1 MKKTMQHMSAVI
13 MALMV
18 FASCGKKDE
27 AEIIPR
33 NQLAKIY
40 AEMLVTDQWIM
51 DTPGV
56 RSIADTSLVYSPI
69 LEKYGY
75 DADDY
80 VRTVDK
86 YMDDPERFARI
97 FREAGEILTARL
109 EALQVERERLAHLEM
124 LRKNAEKY
132 RPDIEWKLTAS
143 HEEDTLSVALPDSL
157 VIERDSSSIVYRIA
171 YVTRRDTVY
180 NGVRMVTQ
188 GPDTLKAETPDTSE
202 THEIV
207 PRLGKIDTLPGVAG
221 RKLKLALPE
230 YTRMND
236 GDK

>member
-1 MKKTMQHMSAVI
+1 MKKTLQHMSAVI

-86 YMDDPERFARI
+86 YMDDPERFSRI
-97 FREAGEILTARL
+97 FRSTGEILDRQLARL
-109 EALQVERERLAHLEM
+109 KKKQKEEQERKARDKEIEKLIRAVRSDVDFGEFFPYLGDEPYVHYYDSLAIETDSLQMIYRLVSVERA
-124 LRKNAEKY
+124 
-132 RPDIEWKLTAS
+132 
-143 HEEDTLSVALPDSL
+143 DTLYDRLRMIVPADSVK
-157 VIERDSSSIVYRIA
+157 
-171 YVTRRDTVY
+171 T
-180 NGVRMVTQ
+180 
-188 GPDTLKAETPDTSE
+188 DTLVTDDVPAPAAKVLKDPKQIMK
-202 THEIV
+202 EI
-207 PRLGKIDTLPGVAG
+207 RNGK
-221 RKLKLALPE
+221 R
-230 YTRMND
+230 
-236 GDK
+236 

>member
-1 MKKTMQHMSAVI
+1 MSAVI

-86 YMDDPERFARI
+86 YMDDPERFSRI
-97 FREAGEILTARL
+97 FRSTGEILDRQLARL
-109 EALQVERERLAHLEM
+109 KKKQKEEQERKARDKEIEELIKAVRSDVDFGEFFPYLGNEPYVHYYDSLAIETDSLQMIYRLVSVERA
-124 LRKNAEKY
+124 
-132 RPDIEWKLTAS
+132 
-143 HEEDTLSVALPDSL
+143 DTLYDRLRMIVPADSVK
-157 VIERDSSSIVYRIA
+157 
-171 YVTRRDTVY
+171 T
-180 NGVRMVTQ
+180 
-188 GPDTLKAETPDTSE
+188 DTLVTDDVPAPAAKVLKDPKQIMK
-202 THEIV
+202 EI
-207 PRLGKIDTLPGVAG
+207 RNGK
-221 RKLKLALPE
+221 R
-230 YTRMND
+230 
-236 GDK
+236 

>member
-1 MKKTMQHMSAVI
+1 MKKTLQHMSAVI
-13 MALMV
+13 MALV
-18 FASCGKKDE
+18 IFVSCGNKDE

-86 YMDDPERFARI
+86 YMDDPERFSRI
-97 FREAGEILTARL
+97 FRSTGEILDRQLARL
-109 EALQVERERLAHLEM
+109 KKKQKEEQERKARDKEIEKLIKAVRSDVDFGEFFPYLGDEPYVHYYDSLAIETDSLQMIYRLVSVERA
-124 LRKNAEKY
+124 
-132 RPDIEWKLTAS
+132 
-143 HEEDTLSVALPDSL
+143 DTLYDRLRMIVPADSVKTDSL
-157 VIERDSSSIVYRIA
+157 VTDDVPAPAAKVLKDPKKIMKEIR
-171 YVTRRDTVY
+171 
-180 NGVRMVTQ
+180 NGKR
-188 GPDTLKAETPDTSE
+188 
-202 THEIV
+202 
-207 PRLGKIDTLPGVAG
+207 
-221 RKLKLALPE
+221 
-230 YTRMND
+230 
-236 GDK
+236 

>member
-1 MKKTMQHMSAVI
+1 MSAVI

-86 YMDDPERFARI
+86 YMADPERFSRI
-97 FREAGEILTARL
+97 FRSTGEILDRQLARL
-109 EALQVERERLAHLEM
+109 KKKQKEEQERKARDKEIEELIKAVRSDVDFGEFFPYLGNEPYVHYYDSLAIETDSLQMIYRLVSVERA
-124 LRKNAEKY
+124 
-132 RPDIEWKLTAS
+132 
-143 HEEDTLSVALPDSL
+143 DTLYDRLRMIVPADSVK
-157 VIERDSSSIVYRIA
+157 
-171 YVTRRDTVY
+171 T
-180 NGVRMVTQ
+180 
-188 GPDTLKAETPDTSE
+188 DTLVTDDVPAPAAKVLKDPKQIMK
-202 THEIV
+202 EI
-207 PRLGKIDTLPGVAG
+207 RNGK
-221 RKLKLALPE
+221 R
-230 YTRMND
+230 
-236 GDK
+236 

>member
-1 MKKTMQHMSAVI
+1 MKKTLQHMSAVI
-13 MALMV
+13 MALV
-18 FASCGKKDE
+18 IFVSCGKKDE

-86 YMDDPERFARI
+86 YMDDPERFSRI
-97 FREAGEILTARL
+97 FRSTGEILDRQLARL
-109 EALQVERERLAHLEM
+109 KKKQKEEQERKARDKEIEKLIKAVRSDVDFGEFFPYLGDEPYVHYYDSLAIETDSLQMIYRLVSVERA
-124 LRKNAEKY
+124 
-132 RPDIEWKLTAS
+132 
-143 HEEDTLSVALPDSL
+143 DTLYDRLRMIVPADSVK
-157 VIERDSSSIVYRIA
+157 
-171 YVTRRDTVY
+171 T
-180 NGVRMVTQ
+180 
-188 GPDTLKAETPDTSE
+188 DTLVTDDVPAPAAKVLKDPKQIMK
-202 THEIV
+202 EI
-207 PRLGKIDTLPGVAG
+207 RNGK
-221 RKLKLALPE
+221 R
-230 YTRMND
+230 
-236 GDK
+236 

>member
-1 MKKTMQHMSAVI
+1 MSAVI

-86 YMDDPERFARI
+86 YMDDPERFSRI
-97 FREAGEILTARL
+97 FRSTGEILDRQLARL
-109 EALQVERERLAHLEM
+109 KKKQKEEQERKARDKEIEKLIKAVRSDVDFGEFFPYLGDEPYVHYYDSLAIETDSLQMIYRLVSVERA
-124 LRKNAEKY
+124 
-132 RPDIEWKLTAS
+132 
-143 HEEDTLSVALPDSL
+143 DTLYDRLRMIVPADSVK
-157 VIERDSSSIVYRIA
+157 
-171 YVTRRDTVY
+171 T
-180 NGVRMVTQ
+180 
-188 GPDTLKAETPDTSE
+188 DTLVTDDVPAPAAKVLKDPKQIMK
-202 THEIV
+202 EI
-207 PRLGKIDTLPGVAG
+207 RNGK
-221 RKLKLALPE
+221 R
-230 YTRMND
+230 
-236 GDK
+236 

>member
-13 MALMV
+13 MALTV

-33 NQLAKIY
+33 SQLAKIY

-86 YMDDPERFARI
+86 YMDDPERFSRI
-97 FREAGEILTARL
+97 FRSTGEILDRQLARL
-109 EALQVERERLAHLEM
+109 KKKQKEEQERKARDKEIEELIKAVRSDVDFGEFFPYLGDEPYVHYYDSLAIETDSLQMIYRLVSVERA
-124 LRKNAEKY
+124 
-132 RPDIEWKLTAS
+132 
-143 HEEDTLSVALPDSL
+143 DTLYDRLRMIVPADSVKTDSL
-157 VIERDSSSIVYRIA
+157 VTDDVPAPAAKVLKDPKQIMKEIR
-171 YVTRRDTVY
+171 
-180 NGVRMVTQ
+180 NGKR
-188 GPDTLKAETPDTSE
+188 
-202 THEIV
+202 
-207 PRLGKIDTLPGVAG
+207 
-221 RKLKLALPE
+221 
-230 YTRMND
+230 
-236 GDK
+236 